1 MSKST
6 RHIDVRDP
14 INYDKLRHALV
25 NKRPRQNLVDK
36 DPSINMQNLIE
47 MINTAR
53 DEVAPARQGKF
64 KRHVHKVNPWITK
77 GILNSIKFKDNLYKK
92 YLKTPSF

>member
-36 DPSINMQNLIE
+36 DLVPICKI
-47 MINTAR
+47 
-53 DEVAPARQGKF
+53 
-64 KRHVHKVNPWITK
+64 
-77 GILNSIKFKDNLYKK
+77 
-92 YLKTPSF
+92 